1 MNEEK
6 QLYLV
11 LTREWFNEIL
21 SGRKK
26 EEYRAF
32 TDFYIRRLAVI
43 DKDGDLI
50 DTKKYETVKFQ
61 MGYSKT
67 APQMIVEVKE
77 ILIEHDEDAGD
88 EQTTDNCNFVI
99 VLGDILSKTNC

>member
-26 EEYRAF
+26 EEYRTF

-77 ILIEHDEDAGD
+77 ILIEHDKDAGD
-88 EQTTDNCNFVI
+88 ELTTDNCNFVI

>member
-1 MNEEK
+1 
-6 QLYLV
+6 
-11 LTREWFNEIL
+11 
-21 SGRKK
+21 
-26 EEYRAF
+26 
-32 TDFYIRRLAVI
+32 
-43 DKDGDLI
+43 
-50 DTKKYETVKFQ
+50 

-88 EQTTDNCNFVI
+88 ELTTDNCNFVI